1 MPTEQY
7 FFANKAAQLVKGSWA
22 SAVGDDLEN
31 ENWKYVFMPPVKG
44 DIPYFAVESGW
55 GYVVSENSKNKDTA
69 WDFVKYC
76 MEPENAKE
84 FNLGTGTVA
93 SLKAIID
100 DEGYQSDERNVR
112 VSDQYQ
118 YLQYARSVGPVQD
131 MDFVKKTL
139 LDTLK
144 RLQRRFIVCGL
155 TPIMLL
161 FFIFSVVPIIFS
173 IVMSFYNYNGFPG
186 APFVGLA
193 NYKMLF
199 QDPEFL
205 GALKNTVVFVLVA
218 VVLNICISTFL
229 AVLIKSLRKKGA
241 RSFFRG
247 WMFLPAVVPIV
258 AVCYVWLIMFDP
270 ANGVLNQALMALGM
284 DHPINWLN
292 DPRTALFSIVL
303 VTLWCD
309 LGYNLVILMSGLDNI
324 PNMFLEAAEIDGAN
338 SIQKFFKITLPLM
351 SRNMLFVVI
360 MTCISYFQVFAQVQI
375 MTQGGPENHTNVIGL
390 NIYNYAFRYS
400 QMGYASAMAVV
411 LLGIILIVSLVQLKV
426 GKQDWEY

>member
-1 MPTEQY
+1 
-7 FFANKAAQLVKGSWA
+7 
-22 SAVGDDLEN
+22 
-31 ENWKYVFMPPVKG
+31 
-44 DIPYFAVESGW
+44 
-55 GYVVSENSKNKDTA
+55 
-69 WDFVKYC
+69 
-76 MEPENAKE
+76 ME
-84 FNLGTGTVA
+84 
-93 SLKAIID
+93 
-100 DEGYQSDERNVR
+100 
-112 VSDQYQ
+112 
-118 YLQYARSVGPVQD
+118 
-131 MDFVKKTL
+131 KKTSR
-139 LDTLK
+139 LK

-375 MTQGGPENHTNVIGL
+375 MTQGLT
-390 NIYNYAFRYS
+390 
-400 QMGYASAMAVV
+400 
-411 LLGIILIVSLVQLKV
+411 
-426 GKQDWEY
+426 GKPYECHRIKYL